1 MFVCYFIHIISQS
14 LELYKEVASI
24 ISILWE
30 KVEFLTEFLLGYK
43 ASGSVQDFKVIDP
56 EIQGLSTIPYFFF
69 PLGGKTFLKD
79 KNKRQKKK
87 RKKKIIKHGEKN
99 YPIWWAERIKKNEQ
113 RQRNLWDTINLTNI
127 FIWECQ
133 KERKVKKRA
142 GGRKAIWRYN
152 GTMVKNFPSFI
163 EYMKTYI

>member
-87 RKKKIIKHGEKN
+87 ERKKSSNMEKKIIQSDE
-99 YPIWWAERIKKNEQ
+99 
-113 RQRNLWDTINLTNI
+113 
-127 FIWECQ
+127 Q
-133 KERKVKKRA
+133 KE
-142 GGRKAIWRYN
+142 
-152 GTMVKNFPSFI
+152 
-163 EYMKTYI
+163 